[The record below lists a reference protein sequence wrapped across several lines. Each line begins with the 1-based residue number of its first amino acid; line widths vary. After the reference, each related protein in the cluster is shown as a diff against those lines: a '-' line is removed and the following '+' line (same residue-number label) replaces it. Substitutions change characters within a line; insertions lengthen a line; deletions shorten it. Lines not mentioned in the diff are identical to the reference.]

1 MSSTK
6 RLLHALI
13 MGAPGSGKG
22 TVSER
27 IVQSFDMLHISSGDI
42 LRKMIRE
49 KTDFGIQVNKFVS
62 NGQLV
67 PDELMLKTIGG
78 ELNRLSSADRSWL
91 LDGFPRTKSQ
101 ALSLFKIAPVQV
113 VISLDVPFDIIIN
126 RVKGRWIHAPS
137 GRVYNTD
144 FNAPKVLGFDDVT
157 GEPLMQRDDDK
168 PESVKKRLEIYSE
181 MAGPILEYYAE
192 QNVLAKFSGKTTNEI
207 WPQVYKY
214 LTTKIEP
221 KEKLA

>member
-1 MSSTK
+1 
-6 RLLHALI
+6 

-27 IVQSFDMLHISSGDI
+27 IVKSFDMLHISSGDI

-49 KTDFGIQVNKFVS
+49 KTDLGVQVNKFVS
-62 NGQLV
+62 DGQLV
-67 PDELMLKTIGG
+67 PDELMLKIVGN

-91 LDGFPRTKSQ
+91 LDGFPRTKPQ
-101 ALSLFKIAPVQV
+101 ALSLFNMAPVQV
-113 VISLDVPFDIIIN
+113 VISLDVPFDVIID
-126 RVKGRWIHAPS
+126 RVKGRWIHASS

-144 FNAPKVLGFDDVT
+144 FNAPKVPGRDDVT
-157 GEPLMQRDDDK
+157 GEPLVQREDDK
-168 PESVKKRLEIYSE
+168 PESVKKRLEIYSQ

-192 QNVLAKFSGKTTNEI
+192 QNVLAQFSGKTTNEI

-214 LTTKIEP
+214 LATKIEP
-221 KEKLA
+221 KEKLT

>member
-1 MSSTK
+1 MTVTK
-6 RLLHALI
+6 TLRALI

-27 IVQSFDMLHISSGDI
+27 IVKSFDMLHISSGDI

-49 KTDFGIQVNKFVS
+49 KTDLGVQVNKFVS
-62 NGQLV
+62 DGQLV
-67 PDELMLKTIGG
+67 PDELMLKIVGN

-91 LDGFPRTKSQ
+91 LDGFPRTKPQ
-101 ALSLFKIAPVQV
+101 ALSLFNMAPVQV
-113 VISLDVPFDIIIN
+113 VISLDVPFDVIID
-126 RVKGRWIHAPS
+126 RVKGRWIHASS

-144 FNAPKVLGFDDVT
+144 FNAPKVPGRDDVT
-157 GEPLMQRDDDK
+157 GEPLVQREDDK
-168 PESVKKRLEIYSE
+168 PESVKKRLEIYSQ

-192 QNVLAKFSGKTTNEI
+192 QNVLAQFSGKTTNEI

-214 LTTKIEP
+214 LATKIEP
-221 KEKLA
+221 KEKLT

>member
-1 MSSTK
+1 MAVIK
-6 RLLHALI
+6 RLHALI

-27 IVQSFDMLHISSGDI
+27 IVQSFNLLHVSSGDI
-42 LRKMIRE
+42 LRNMIRE
-49 KTDFGIQVNKFVS
+49 KTDLGVQVNKFVS

-67 PDELMLKTIGG
+67 PDELMLKIIGD
-78 ELNRLSSADRSWL
+78 ELNRLSSSNNNWL

-113 VISLDVPFDIIIN
+113 VISLDVPFDVIID

-144 FNAPKVLGFDDVT
+144 FNAPKVPGRDDVT
-157 GEPLMQRDDDK
+157 GELLVQREDDK
-168 PESVKKRLEIYSE
+168 PESVKKRLEIYSQ

-214 LTTKIEP
+214 LATKIEP
-221 KEKLA
+221 KEKIV